1 MEVPPWL
8 EALPLAPEYYPTE
21 EEFSDPIGYI
31 LKIEQEA
38 LHFGICKIVPPY
50 PKAPKRVVINNLNSS
65 LAVSRDAPPPNA
77 SGSSASLSRSMGP
90 ARSMGGV
97 PGTNSHVEAEAGGKA
112 RFTTRRQQLGW
123 GVQKTGVPLCQAVT
137 HKLVWQSGECYTLD
151 QFEAK
156 AKTFSRNRLGT
167 AREVAPF
174 TVETLFWR
182 AACEKA
188 ISIEYANDISGSAF
202 AEPSDPTI
210 LANLKYCKSKRSLKD
225 FTVAMEAG
233 LERQGEEDKGPLTGE
248 ETQMKDQPRVSKG
261 TAPEV
266 NADNGQGS
274 ACKLSNS
281 AWNMRIVARLPGS
294 LLRFMPDEVPGQFV
308 PYQNCH
314 NEENNV

>member
-65 LAVSRDAPPPNA
+65 LAVSRDAPLPNA
-77 SGSSASLSRSMGP
+77 SGSSAPLS
-90 ARSMGGV
+90 RSMGGV
-97 PGTNSHVEAEAGGKA
+97 PGTNSHLEAEAGGKA

-123 GVQKTGVPLCQAVT
+123 GVQKTRVPLPQAVT

-225 FTVAMEAG
+225 FTVAMEG
-233 LERQGEEDKGPLTGE
+233 GSERRGEEDKGPLTLG

-261 TAPEV
+261 TAPEN
-266 NADNGQGS
+266 NADNDQGS
-274 ACKLSNS
+274 GCKLSNS

-294 LLRFMPDEVPGQFV
+294 LLRFMPDEVPGQFL
-308 PYQNCH
+308 PY
-314 NEENNV
+314 